1 MGARRSLRVRLL
13 LAATCSVVAALV
25 LAGFGLTLLFQQHV
39 ERSFERELVDHLNQL
54 TAAFELTE
62 TGALQVAGPLSD
74 PRFVKPYGG
83 LYWQIEDAAGH
94 ALRSRSLWDFSL
106 DLPPDLPSS
115 GELHRHL
122 LAGPAGSELLVIER
136 GVHLGER
143 AFRLA
148 VGIDRH
154 DIDANARDFGWDTT
168 LSLGI
173 LAVVLLAAAAA
184 QVSVGLKPLQGLRA
198 ELAKVHAGESR
209 RLEASFPSEVQPLV
223 DDLNSLLE
231 QHMGAIERART
242 QAGNLAHGLKTPLT
256 VLAAER
262 RKLAEHGKSAAA
274 EVLGQQIEAMRRQI
288 DYQLARA
295 RAASS
300 SRMPGVASPIG
311 PVVERLVRVLR
322 RVGANPKVEL
332 ATEIAKEHV
341 FAGEAQDLEE
351 MVGNLLDNAC
361 KWARRRVTVASRS
374 SGERVAILVEDDGPG
389 LPAEQR
395 EEVFER
401 GRRLDQ
407 SVPGS
412 GLGLAIVRDLAEI
425 YGGCVA
431 LEDSPEGG
439 LRVRLELPAPANGG
453 VKPKWL
459 EAGKARP

>member
-1 MGARRSLRVRLL
+1 MEARRSLRVRLL

-25 LAGFGLTLLFQQHV
+25 LAGLGLTLLFEQHV
-39 ERSFERELVDHLNQL
+39 ERSFERELVNHLNQL
-54 TAAFELTE
+54 TAAFELST
-62 TGALQVAGPLSD
+62 TGAPQVAGPLSD

-94 ALRSRSLWDFSL
+94 AIRSRSLWDFSL
-106 DLPPDLPSS
+106 DLPPDPLSS
-115 GELHRHL
+115 GALHRHF
-122 LAGPAGSELLVIER
+122 LAGPAGSQLLVIER
-136 GVHLGER
+136 GLRLGDR

-148 VGIDRH
+148 VGIDRRE
-154 DIDANARDFGWDTT
+154 IDQNVRDFGWDTT
-168 LSLGI
+168 LSLAL
-173 LAVVLLAAAAA
+173 LAVVLLGAAAA

-198 ELAKVHAGESR
+198 ELAKVHGGRSR

-223 DDLNSLLE
+223 DDLNDLLGE
-231 QHMGAIERART
+231 QMAAVERART

-262 RKLAEHGKSAAA
+262 RKLAEQGQWAAA
-274 EVLGQQIEAMRRQI
+274 EVLGQQIETMRRQI

-300 SRMPGVASPIG
+300 SRVPGVVAPIG
-311 PVVERLVRVLR
+311 PVVERLIRVLR
-322 RVGANPKVEL
+322 RVGPRPEL
-332 ATEIAKEHV
+332 ELVAAVAAKHV

-361 KWARRRVTVASRS
+361 KWARRRVTVS
-374 SGERVAILVEDDGPG
+374 SENSGGRVAILVDDDGPG
-389 LPAEQR
+389 LPAERR

-425 YGGCVA
+425 YGGRVG
-431 LEDSPEGG
+431 LEDSPDGG
-439 LRVRLELPAPANGG
+439 LRVRLELPTPGPA
-453 VKPKWL
+453 
-459 EAGKARP
+459 ARVA

>member
-1 MGARRSLRVRLL
+1 MEPRRSLRVRLL

-25 LAGFGLTLLFQQHV
+25 LAGLGLTFLFKQHV
-39 ERSFERELVDHLNQL
+39 ERSVERELVNHLNQL
-54 TAAFELTE
+54 TAAFQVTP
-62 TGALQVAGPLSD
+62 TGAPEVAGPLSD

-83 LYWQIEDAAGH
+83 LYWQVEDAAGH
-94 ALRSRSLWDFSL
+94 AIRSRSLWDFSL
-106 DLPPDLPSS
+106 DLPPDPLTS
-115 GELHRHL
+115 GALHRHL
-122 LAGPAGSELLVIER
+122 LPGPAGSELLVIER
-136 GVHLGER
+136 GVRLGDR

-148 VGIDRH
+148 VGIDRRE
-154 DIDANARDFGWDTT
+154 IDQNVRDFGWDTT
-168 LSLGI
+168 LSLAI
-173 LAVVLLAAAAA
+173 LAVVLLGAAAA

-198 ELAKVHAGESR
+198 ELAKVHAGASR

-223 DDLNSLLE
+223 DDLNDLLA
-231 QHMGAIERART
+231 QQMAAVERART

-262 RKLAEHGKSAAA
+262 RKLAERGAVTTA

-288 DYQLARA
+288 DWQLARA
-295 RAASS
+295 RAVSS
-300 SRMPGVASPIG
+300 SRVPGVVSPIG

-322 RVGANPKVEL
+322 RVGANPDVQVTAKV
-332 ATEIAKEHV
+332 AAEHA

-361 KWARRRVTVASRS
+361 KWARRRVTVTSE
-374 SGERVAILVEDDGPG
+374 GNGGRVAILVDDDGPG
-389 LPAEQR
+389 LPAERR

-425 YGGCVA
+425 YGGRVG
-431 LEDSPEGG
+431 LEDSPAGG
-439 LRVRLELPAPANGG
+439 LRVRLELPTPGAT
-453 VKPKWL
+453 
-459 EAGKARP
+459 ARVA

>member
-1 MGARRSLRVRLL
+1 METRRSLRVRLL

-25 LAGFGLTLLFQQHV
+25 LAGLGLTLLFQQHV
-39 ERSFERELVDHLNQL
+39 ERSFERELVNHLNQL
-54 TAAFELTE
+54 TAAFELTK
-62 TGALQVAGPLSD
+62 TGTPQVAGPLSD

-83 LYWQIEDAAGH
+83 LYWQIEDADGH
-94 ALRSRSLWDFSL
+94 AIRSRSLWDFSL
-106 DLPPDLPSS
+106 DLPPDPLSS
-115 GELHRHL
+115 GALHRHL
-122 LAGPAGSELLVIER
+122 LAGPAGSQLLVIER
-136 GVHLGER
+136 GLRLDER

-148 VGIDRH
+148 VGIDRRE
-154 DIDANARDFGWDTT
+154 IDANVRDFGWDTT
-168 LSLGI
+168 LSLAI
-173 LAVVLLAAAAA
+173 LAVVLLGAAAA

-198 ELAKVHAGESR
+198 ELAKVHAGRSR

-231 QHMGAIERART
+231 QQMAAVERART

-256 VLAAER
+256 VLAAEG
-262 RKLAEHGKSAAA
+262 RKLAGQGDSTAA

-300 SRMPGVASPIG
+300 SRVPGVVTPIG

-322 RVGANPKVEL
+322 RVGRNPEVEL
-332 ATEIAKEHV
+332 VVEIAAEHV

-361 KWARRRVTVASRS
+361 KWARRRVIVTSQTV
-374 SGERVAILVEDDGPG
+374 GGRVAILVDDDGPG
-389 LPAEQR
+389 LPAERR

-425 YGGCVA
+425 YGGRVGV
-431 LEDSPEGG
+431 EDSPEGG
-439 LRVRLELPAPANGG
+439 LRVQLELPTPGPATR
-453 VKPKWL
+453 VS
-459 EAGKARP
+459 

>member
-25 LAGFGLTLLFQQHV
+25 LAGLGLTLLFEQHV
-39 ERSFERELVDHLNQL
+39 ERSFERELVNHLNQL
-54 TAAFELTE
+54 TAAFEVTP
-62 TGALQVAGPLSD
+62 TGEPEVAGPLSD

-83 LYWQIEDAAGH
+83 LYWQVEDAAGH

-106 DLPPDLPSS
+106 TLPPDPLVS

-122 LAGPAGSELLVIER
+122 LPGPGGSQLLVIER
-136 GVHLGER
+136 GLRTGGR

-148 VGIDRH
+148 VGIDRRE
-154 DIDANARDFGWDTT
+154 IDANVREFGWDTT
-168 LSLGI
+168 LSLAI
-173 LAVVLLAAAAA
+173 LALVLLAAAAA
-184 QVSVGLKPLQGLRA
+184 QVSVGLKPLQGVRA
-198 ELAKVHAGESR
+198 ELAKVHAGGSR
-209 RLEASFPSEVQPLV
+209 RLEASFPTEVQPLV
-223 DDLNSLLE
+223 DDLNDLLA
-231 QHMGAIERART
+231 QQMAAVERART

-262 RKLAEHGKSAAA
+262 RKLAEQGQSGAA
-274 EVLGQQIEAMRRQI
+274 EVLGQQIAAMRRQI
-288 DYQLARA
+288 DWQLARA

-300 SRMPGVASPIG
+300 SRVPGVVTPIG

-322 RVGANPKVEL
+322 RVGPNPDVEL
-332 ATEIAKEHV
+332 IPEIAAEHL
-341 FAGEAQDLEE
+341 FAGETQDLEE

-361 KWARRRVTVASRS
+361 KWAKRRVTVTSES
-374 SGERVAILVEDDGPG
+374 SGARVAILVDDDGPG
-389 LPAEQR
+389 LPAERR

-425 YGGCVA
+425 YGGRVK
-431 LEDSPEGG
+431 LEDAPAGG
-439 LRVRLELPAPANGG
+439 LRVRLELPTPGPA
-453 VKPKWL
+453 
-459 EAGKARP
+459 ARVA

>member
-1 MGARRSLRVRLL
+1 MAGRRSLRVRLL

-25 LAGFGLTLLFQQHV
+25 LAGVGLTLVFEQHV
-39 ERSFERELVDHLNQL
+39 ERRLESELVNHLNQL
-54 TAAFELTE
+54 TAALELGPD
-62 TGALQVAGPLSD
+62 GAPRVAGALSD

-83 LYWQIEDAAGH
+83 LYWQIEDPGDGAIH
-94 ALRSRSLWDFSL
+94 SRSLWDFSL
-106 DLPPDLPSS
+106 DLPPDPLST
-115 GELHRHL
+115 GDLHRHR
-122 LAGPAGSELLVIER
+122 LAGPAGSELLAIER
-136 GVHLGER
+136 GVRLGGR

-148 VGIDRH
+148 VAIDRRE
-154 DIDANARDFGWDTT
+154 IQANVRDFGWDTA

-173 LAVVLLAAAAA
+173 LAMVLLGAAAA
-184 QVSVGLKPLQGLRA
+184 QVAVGLRPLQGLRT
-198 ELAKVHAGESR
+198 ELARVHAGR
-209 RLEASFPSEVQPLV
+209 AQRLEASFPSEVQPLV
-223 DDLNSLLE
+223 DDLNTLLE
-231 QHMGAIERART
+231 QQMAAVERART

-262 RKLAEHGKSAAA
+262 RKLAARGAAATA

-300 SRMPGVASPIG
+300 SRRPGIAAPVA
-311 PVVERLVRVLR
+311 PVVERLARVIR
-322 RVGANPKVEL
+322 RVGANPEVEL
-332 ATEIAKEHV
+332 VVEVAPEHA

-351 MVGNLLDNAC
+351 MLGNLLDNAC
-361 KWARRRVTVASRS
+361 KWARRRVRVASLS
-374 SGERVAILVEDDGPG
+374 SGGQVAIVIDDDGPG
-389 LPAEQR
+389 LPAERR

-425 YGGCVA
+425 YGGRVR

-439 LRVRLELPAPANGG
+439 LRVRLELPAPEPA
-453 VKPKWL
+453 
-459 EAGKARP
+459 ARAS

>member
-1 MGARRSLRVRLL
+1 MGRRRSLRLRLL
-13 LAATCSVVAALV
+13 VAATCSVVAALV
-25 LAGFGLTLLFQQHV
+25 LAGLGLTFMFKHHV
-39 ERSFERELVDHLNQL
+39 ERSLERELVTHLNQL
-54 TAAFELTE
+54 TAAFELTDR
-62 TGALQVAGPLSD
+62 GAPEVARPLSD

-83 LYWQIEDAAGH
+83 LYWQIEDAAGD
-94 ALRSRSLWDFSL
+94 AIRSRSLWDFSL
-106 DLPPDLPSS
+106 DLPPDPLSS

-122 LAGPAGSELLVIER
+122 LAGPAGSQLLVIER
-136 GVHLGER
+136 GLRLGDR

-148 VGIDRH
+148 VGIDRRE
-154 DIDANARDFGWDTT
+154 IDDNVRDFGWDTT

-173 LAVVLLAAAAA
+173 LAMVLLAAAAA
-184 QVSVGLKPLQGLRA
+184 QVSVGLRPLQGLRA
-198 ELAKVHAGESR
+198 ELAKVHAGTSR

-223 DDLNSLLE
+223 DDLNDLLA
-231 QHMGAIERART
+231 QQMAAVERART

-262 RKLAEHGKSAAA
+262 RKLAAQGQSAAA
-274 EVLGQQIEAMRRQI
+274 DVLGQQIEAMRRQI

-300 SRMPGVASPIG
+300 SRVPGVASPIG

-322 RVGANPKVEL
+322 RVGANPGVEL
-332 ATEIAKEHV
+332 VAEIAAEHV
-341 FAGEAQDLEE
+341 FAGEIQDLEE

-361 KWARRRVTVASRS
+361 KWARRRVAVTSES
-374 SGERVAILVEDDGPG
+374 SGQRVAILVDDDGPG
-389 LPAEQR
+389 LPAERR

-425 YGGCVA
+425 YGGRVG
-431 LEDSPEGG
+431 LEDSPAGG
-439 LRVRLELPAPANGG
+439 LRVRLELPAAGG
-453 VKPKWL
+453 ASSP
-459 EAGKARP
+459 

>member
-1 MGARRSLRVRLL
+1 MGRGRSLRLRLL
-13 LAATCSVVAALV
+13 VAATCSVVAALV
-25 LAGFGLTLLFQQHV
+25 LAGLGLTVMFRHHV
-39 ERSFERELVDHLNQL
+39 ERSFEHELINHLNQL

-62 TGALQVAGPLSD
+62 TGAPEVARPLSD
-74 PRFVKPYGG
+74 PRFAKPYGG
-83 LYWQIEDAAGH
+83 LYWQIEDAAGD
-94 ALRSRSLWDFSL
+94 AIRSRSLWDFTL
-106 DLPPDLPSS
+106 DVPPDPLSS

-122 LAGPAGSELLVIER
+122 LAGPAGSRLLVIER
-136 GVHLGER
+136 GLRLGER

-148 VGIDRH
+148 VGIDRRE
-154 DIDANARDFGWDTT
+154 IDDNVRDFGWDTT
-168 LSLGI
+168 LALAI
-173 LAVVLLAAAAA
+173 LAVILLGAAAA
-184 QVSVGLKPLQGLRA
+184 QVSVGLRPLQGLRA
-198 ELAKVHAGESR
+198 ELAKVHAGRSH

-223 DDLNSLLE
+223 DDLNNLLE
-231 QHMGAIERART
+231 QQMAAVERART

-262 RKLAEHGKSAAA
+262 RKLAEQGQSAAA
-274 EVLGQQIEAMRRQI
+274 EVLDQQIAAMRRQI

-300 SRMPGVASPIG
+300 SRVPGVAAPVS

-322 RVGANPKVEL
+322 RVGANPEVEL
-332 ATEIAKEHV
+332 VTEIAGEHV

-361 KWARRRVTVASRS
+361 KWARRRVAVTSERS
-374 SGERVAILVEDDGPG
+374 GQRVAILVDDDGPG
-389 LPAEQR
+389 LPAARR

-425 YGGCVA
+425 YGGRVA
-431 LEDSPEGG
+431 LEDSPAGG
-439 LRVRLELPAPANGG
+439 LRVRLELPAAGG
-453 VKPKWL
+453 TSGV
-459 EAGKARP
+459 

>member
-1 MGARRSLRVRLL
+1 MGRRRSLRVRLL
-13 LAATCSVVAALV
+13 VAATCSVVAALV
-25 LAGFGLTLLFQQHV
+25 LAGLGLTVMFRHHV
-39 ERSFERELVDHLNQL
+39 ERSFERELVNHLNQL
-54 TAAFELTE
+54 TAAFELTAA
-62 TGALQVAGPLSD
+62 GAPEVARPLSD

-83 LYWQIEDAAGH
+83 LYWQIEDPAGAAI
-94 ALRSRSLWDFSL
+94 RSRSLWDYSL
-106 DLPPDLPSS
+106 DLPPDPLSS
-115 GELHRHL
+115 GALHRHL
-122 LAGPAGSELLVIER
+122 LAGPAGSQLLVIER
-136 GVHLGER
+136 GLRLGER

-148 VGIDRH
+148 VGIDRRE
-154 DIDANARDFGWDTT
+154 IDDNVRDFGWDTT
-168 LSLGI
+168 FALAI
-173 LAVVLLAAAAA
+173 LAVILLGAAAA
-184 QVSVGLKPLQGLRA
+184 QVAVGLRPLQGLRA
-198 ELAKVHAGESR
+198 ELAKVHAGRSR

-223 DDLNSLLE
+223 DDLNDLLE
-231 QHMGAIERART
+231 QQMAAVERART

-262 RKLAEHGKSAAA
+262 RKLAEQGDATAA

-300 SRMPGVASPIG
+300 SRLPGVATPVA

-322 RVGANPKVEL
+322 RVGANPDVEL
-332 ATEIAKEHV
+332 VARIALEHV

-361 KWARRRVTVASRS
+361 KWARRRVAVTSES
-374 SGERVAILVEDDGPG
+374 NGQRVTILVDDDGPG
-389 LPAEQR
+389 LPAARR

-425 YGGCVA
+425 YGGRVG

-439 LRVRLELPAPANGG
+439 LRVRLELPTPGSA
-453 VKPKWL
+453 
-459 EAGKARP
+459 ARVA